1 MERQRTGSS
10 SPIHLA
16 SPKSLLLLS
25 FVSSSLLFS
34 FLFSLFALRFGRPVQ
49 LPFAAPVGANES
61 AISGMPP
68 VRGGVGAGVEVEE
81 EAFIAGGGNGGLGE
95 GSAAEGNRRGRAS
108 DLPVSSVPGGGNV
121 ETPTNGAVSEGPEV
135 AEAGSYSPRGLDSA
149 VEVKGGGGV
158 DEKLAKDLVEGE
170 NTSKVF
176 DVGPEREAWSNLG
189 NASASHGA
197 AASLGKLD
205 RPESAQAVNL
215 STEASG
221 PAVGTKA
228 EFLHH
233 GHMGEKV
240 DSSLEGA
247 YASQQAGQWEVS
259 NHSAAEHNSGQAPVN
274 PNKQDADM
282 IQETGP
288 RKMDLAR
295 SNAARCDVYDGK
307 WVFDESYPLYTS
319 NSCPFVDEGF
329 SCQANGRMEQ
339 KYTKWRWQPTH
350 CDIPRFD
357 ARKVLEML
365 RGKRLVFVGD
375 SLNRNQWESMMC
387 LLREAVPDPSRI
399 REARGRK
406 ITKEKGDYNFK
417 FLDYNCSVEYYVTHF
432 LVNEGKSRIG
442 QKRKRTLRIDTID
455 RSSSRW
461 RGADVLV
468 FNTAHWWSHH
478 KTKAG
483 VNYYQEGGTVHPHL
497 DVSTAFHRALT
508 TWASWI
514 DNYVNPRK
522 TQVFFRSSAPSHF
535 SGGEWNSG
543 GHCRESTMPLNDTRA
558 RPMPEINVIL
568 EQVAQQMRTPVI
580 ILNITN
586 LSGLRIDGH
595 PSVYGKKEG
604 DVRVSNTQD
613 CSHWCLPGVPDTWNE
628 LLLYHLVS
636 LHENGVT
643 S

>member
-10 SPIHLA
+10 SPSHLA

-61 AISGMPP
+61 AIAGMPP
-68 VRGGVGAGVEVEE
+68 ARGGVGAGVEVEE
-81 EAFIAGGGNGGLGE
+81 EAFIRGGGSGSGGLGV
-95 GSAAEGNRRGRAS
+95 SSVAEGARRGRAG
-108 DLPVSSVPGGGNV
+108 DFPVGSAMEVDEAVPGGV
-121 ETPTNGAVSEGPEV
+121 NGVDSEGPEV
-135 AEAGSYSPRGLDSA
+135 AEAGIYSLRGLDSA
-149 VEVKGGGGV
+149 AEAIGGGV
-158 DEKLAKDLVEGE
+158 DEKLAKDPVQGE
-170 NTSKVF
+170 NMSEDF
-176 DVGPEREAWSNLG
+176 AVGPESEAWSNPG

-221 PAVGTKA
+221 PAVGTKS
-228 EFLHH
+228 EFVHH
-233 GHMGEKV
+233 GHMGEKG
-240 DSSLEGA
+240 DSYVEGA
-247 YASQQAGQWEVS
+247 YASQQAGQLKLS
-259 NHSAAEHNSGQAPVN
+259 NHSAAENNSGQAPVN
-274 PNKQDADM
+274 PNKQDTDM
-282 IQETGP
+282 IQDQETDL

-295 SNAARCDVYDGK
+295 SNAARCDVYDGR

-357 ARKVLEML
+357 ARKVLAML

-387 LLREAVPDPSRI
+387 LLREAVSDPARI
-399 REARGRK
+399 REARGRR

-432 LVNEGKSRIG
+432 LVHEGKSRIG
-442 QKRKRTLRIDTID
+442 QKRTRTLRIDTID

-483 VNYYQEGGTVHPHL
+483 VNYYQEGDTVHPHL

-514 DNYVNPRK
+514 DSYVNPRK

-535 SGGEWNSG
+535 RRLQWE
-543 GHCRESTMPLNDTRA
+543 
-558 RPMPEINVIL
+558 
-568 EQVAQQMRTPVI
+568 EQQKKMWRKI
-580 ILNITN
+580 EKS
-586 LSGLRIDGH
+586 LSVLALSSPNFSRI
-595 PSVYGKKEG
+595 
-604 DVRVSNTQD
+604 
-613 CSHWCLPGVPDTWNE
+613 
-628 LLLYHLVS
+628 LLLSSSELDHGGARCCVRPFHDELS
-636 LHENGVT
+636 I
-643 S
+643 SM